1 MGRVI
6 SRTRSLRKM
15 KLPLS
20 SPNTSNSPVGYSAVI
35 SAPSSFTRRA
45 MVGASYTIR
54 RSVRPSRRGSTGN
67 ALTDVVSYRSPG
79 PLGCRIGAAH
89 SWNPDDVFPLVHDDG
104 PTNPLQPAHS
114 RFGEIPLHPTRSLT
128 TGLAKPVSG
137 RPRPDDHR
145 LKRRQ
150 LGTPRF

>member
-1 MGRVI
+1 
-6 SRTRSLRKM
+6 M

-20 SPNTSNSPVGYSAVI
+20 SPSTSSSPVGYAVVI

-54 RSVRPSRRGSTGN
+54 RRVRPSRRGSTGN

-89 SWNPDDVFPLVHDDG
+89 SRNPDDVFPLVHHHR
-104 PTNPLQPAHS
+104 PTPPVEAPYAG
-114 RFGEIPLHPTRSLT
+114 FGEVALHPPKALPS
-128 TGLAKPVSG
+128 
-137 RPRPDDHR
+137 RP
-145 LKRRQ
+145 
-150 LGTPRF
+150 G